1 MKHVLTMK
9 ESTIKGGQKMAKAF
23 VNGTE
28 CVIYDYISDENG
40 YLYCDCYYPSL
51 GCRLSV
57 PATMIEARFI

>member
-1 MKHVLTMK
+1 
-9 ESTIKGGQKMAKAF
+9 MARAF

-28 CVIYDYISDENG
+28 CLIYDYISNENG

-57 PATMIEARFI
+57 PATMIEVVYDNEM